1 MCPFLFCL
9 AFPLS
14 AAVLIRAL
22 PTDWS
27 SVSLWASFSAYA
39 LFSFSLSDTI
49 KQKHISKPS
58 ERGIFLSFL
67 LLHSAVSFVSTA
79 WFFNLHQT
87 VDLLCVVHLAVFM
100 FCIRTILCKF
110 DLELEN
116 VKRTVTPLWGIL
128 QLFHP
133 QMILCAKKRAVA
145 LSLSLNLRLLLCFV
159 FCLADW
165 YTCSPNIIPPT
176 VHVGGII

>member
-67 LLHSAVSFVSTA
+67 LLHSA
-79 WFFNLHQT
+79 
-87 VDLLCVVHLAVFM
+87 
-100 FCIRTILCKF
+100 
-110 DLELEN
+110 
-116 VKRTVTPLWGIL
+116 
-128 QLFHP
+128 
-133 QMILCAKKRAVA
+133 
-145 LSLSLNLRLLLCFV
+145 FV
-159 FCLADW
+159 FCLHCLVFQSASDSRFALCSSPRSLHVLHPHNFVW
-165 YTCSPNIIPPT
+165 IWSRIRECQENRDFTLRDSATVSSTNDSVCQKKSRCPQSVPEPQIAAVFCLLSGWLIHMFPQHYSPNS
-176 VHVGGII
+176 